1 MARKETMI
9 NNMTSG
15 NVVKQ
20 LLTFAYPF
28 MLSNLLQVVYTL
40 VDMIVVGQFVGSR
53 GLSGVAIGGEICML
67 FTMLCFGFTSA
78 GQIMVSQY
86 VGQDDR
92 ESIKKTIGTMFTSVA
107 LIGAVITVISLSCV
121 DWLLGLMNTP
131 AESYDQARNYSV
143 VCFIG
148 TLFTYGYNTVGSV
161 LRGMGDSKR
170 PFLFVAI
177 AAVLNLILDL
187 IFVAVFHMDTMGA
200 ALATVIGQAVSFII
214 AIIYLYRRKEAFGFD
229 FKLKS
234 FAIDGAKLKPM
245 LKLGLPMAL
254 QFGAISISML
264 YVNSLVNAA
273 GGVSASAVA
282 GVGGKINNVMSIVSQ
297 SIGTAA
303 SAMIGQNIAARR
315 TDRVSRITWVS
326 FSICIVC
333 AVVLAVAFLLFPEQ
347 VFGIFNSDP
356 EVLAYAPFYSVVGA
370 VGFVS
375 FAIISPFNSLINGI
389 GHATLALIIALLDG
403 VVARV
408 GFVLLFGVAM
418 DFGVKGMWMGS
429 ACAGFVSGI
438 LSLIYFLSGKW
449 KERKLL
455 IE

>member
-1 MARKETMI
+1 MAGKNSMI

-15 NVVKQ
+15 NVVRQ
-20 LLTFAYPF
+20 LLVFAYPF

-40 VDMIVVGQFVGSR
+40 VDMIVVGQFVGSY
-53 GLSGVAIGGEICML
+53 GLSGVAIGGEISML

-78 GQIMVSQY
+78 GQIMISQY

-92 ESIKKTIGTMFTSVA
+92 EAIKKTMGTMFTSVIA
-107 LIGAVITVISLSCV
+107 IGVIITAVSLLCT
-121 DWLLGLMNTP
+121 DPLLRLMNTP
-131 AESYDQARNYSV
+131 AESYKQARDYSV
-143 VCFIG
+143 VCFAG
-148 TLFTYGYNTVGSV
+148 TIFTYGYNTLGAV

-170 PFLFVAI
+170 PFIFVSI

-187 IFVAVFHMDTMGA
+187 LFVAVFHMDTMGA

-214 AIIYLYRRKEAFGFD
+214 SLFYLYRRREAFGFD

-234 FAIDGAKLKPM
+234 FAIDSSKLKPM
-245 LKLGLPMAL
+245 IKLGLPMAL
-254 QFGAISISML
+254 QFGAISVSML

-273 GGVSASAVA
+273 GGVIASAVA
-282 GVGGKINNVMSIVSQ
+282 GVGGKINNVMSIVSN

-326 FSICIVC
+326 FGICITC
-333 AVVLAVAFLLFPEQ
+333 AVVLSLVFVLFPEQ
-347 VFGIFNSDP
+347 IFGIFNSDP
-356 EVLAYAPFYSVVGA
+356 EVLAYAPFYSLVGA
-370 VGFVS
+370 VGFIS
-375 FAIISPFNSLINGI
+375 FATISPFNSLINGI
-389 GHATLALIIALLDG
+389 GHATLALVIALMDG

-408 GFVLLFGVAM
+408 GFVLLFGVVL

-438 LSLIYFLSGKW
+438 LSLVYFLSGKW
-449 KERKLL
+449 KKRKLL